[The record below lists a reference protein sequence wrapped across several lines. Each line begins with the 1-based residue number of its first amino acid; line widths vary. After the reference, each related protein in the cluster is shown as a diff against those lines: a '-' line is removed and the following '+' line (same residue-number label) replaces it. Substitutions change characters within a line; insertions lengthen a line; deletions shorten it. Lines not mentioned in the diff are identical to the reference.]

1 MKKISLL
8 FPFVLSVL
16 FSYAQTETFD
26 ITMYKAPKG
35 WKKEKSESAI
45 QFSKEEAAKGTY
57 CMISLLKSVPGTTNS
72 KENFEAAWETVVKG
86 MVNVTTEPEMQTP
99 NSENGWEAQSG
110 YGSFEMEGNKGIVLL
125 VTSTGFEKMVNII
138 ILTNSD
144 VYEKEMTAFLE
155 SVSFKKTNP
164 VATKPATNPT
174 KPVQP
179 ATTSAKK
186 DGFAYNT
193 TNFDDGWTSTVQEDW
208 VEVKKGNI
216 KVLLHYPKE
225 GTIFPADPE
234 P

>member
-144 VYEKEMTAFLE
+144 VYEKR
-155 SVSFKKTNP
+155 
-164 VATKPATNPT
+164 
-174 KPVQP
+174 
-179 ATTSAKK
+179 
-186 DGFAYNT
+186 
-193 TNFDDGWTSTVQEDW
+193 
-208 VEVKKGNI
+208 
-216 KVLLHYPKE
+216 
-225 GTIFPADPE
+225 
-234 P
+234 